1 MNSFA
6 QDLVIQWV
14 LLSFSFQLTRQC
26 SFFLAGGW
34 IIGNSFSEAGREWN
48 AKVEI
53 ERYVNGGGV
62 RLEKQLQ
69 FVWP

>member
-1 MNSFA
+1 MGAF
-6 QDLVIQWV
+6 LF
-14 LLSFSFQLTRQC
+14 LFSADTTMC

-53 ERYVNGGGV
+53 ERFLNGGGA
-62 RLEKQLQ
+62 
-69 FVWP
+69 

>member
-1 MNSFA
+1 MDTF
-6 QDLVIQWV
+6 LF
-14 LLSFSFQLTRQC
+14 LLSADTTMF

-53 ERYVNGGGV
+53 ERFLRDGS
-62 RLEKQLQ
+62 
-69 FVWP
+69 